1 MVKSV
6 SISKPKSDKVL
17 DFAEGK
23 KEVPKAVPK
32 GDVRLTTN
40 MRKDLHRRLKIEAAK
55 QGTTIGELVE
65 QLVEENIPK

>member
-1 MVKSV
+1 MAKV
-6 SISKPKSDKVL
+6 SIRKPKRNQVL
-17 DFAEGK
+17 DFAESK
-23 KEVPKAVPK
+23 KEAPKAIPE

-40 MRKDLHRRLKIEAAK
+40 MRKDLHLRLKIEAAK